1 LKDAA
6 RLGAYFVATIF
17 FGALLA
23 PFLFWGSQ
31 ALVAHSLFPFL
42 AKYGFETFFHR
53 ALLIAAAVLLWP
65 FLRLS
70 GVRRIAD
77 LGLARNRNWSRDAFT
92 GVLLSAIPPLCCG
105 VLLIIFSAYSLRH
118 GIALAGFGKVLVAS
132 IAVSLIEEMFFR
144 GIVLGILFKTGRQY
158 ASIFATSAIFSII
171 HFLRAPERTS
181 TIVTWSSG
189 LNSIIH
195 SFGQFRDPTMVIGAF
210 ATLFV
215 IGWILA
221 DARVLTNS
229 LWLSIGLHA
238 GWIFASGT
246 FNRMA
251 HAKML
256 LLPWLGQNLLVGIIP
271 LALAGLTWA
280 MMRTW
285 LKYDRGSKV

>member
-1 LKDAA
+1 M
-6 RLGAYFVATIF
+6 
-17 FGALLA
+17 
-23 PFLFWGSQ
+23 
-31 ALVAHSLFPFL
+31 
-42 AKYGFETFFHR
+42 
-53 ALLIAAAVLLWP
+53 
-65 FLRLS
+65 
-70 GVRRIAD
+70 AD
-77 LGLARNRNWSRDAFT
+77 LTLARNRLWRRHLIAGIF
-92 GVLLSAIPPLCCG
+92 LSAVPLFCCG
-105 VLLIIFSAYSLRH
+105 VLLILSGAHALRH
-118 GIALAGFGKVLVAS
+118 IRQLPDWMGFSKVVAAS
-132 IAVSLIEEMFFR
+132 IAVPLIEETFFR
-144 GIVLGILFKTGRQY
+144 GIVLGVLLKTGRQRT
-158 ASIFATSAIFSII
+158 SILATSAIFSAI
-171 HFLRAPERTS
+171 HFLKTPGPAS

-195 SFGQFRDPTMVIGAF
+195 SFGQFRDPTMVIAAF

-246 FNRMA
+246 FNRVA

-256 LLPWLGQNLLVGIIP
+256 LLPWLGKNLLVGIIP
-271 LALAGLTWA
+271 LALGGMTWA